1 MPDLATVL
9 GLMQPQLNQ
18 DLEIVF
24 RKGGVI
30 VGTYTAGR
38 FFPADGMDKEEA
50 ALAAFRVFLAL
61 ITPKPEVNW
70 GGGLATGVAD

>member
-9 GLMQPQLNQ
+9 GLMQPQQNT

-30 VGTYTAGR
+30 VGTYTSGR

-50 ALAAFRVFLAL
+50 ALAAFRVFISL
-61 ITPKPEVNW
+61 IVPQPDVSW
-70 GGGLATGVAD
+70 GGGMPMGMSE